1 MLRGREIKISYFIF
15 KSGFKKSIKIR
26 NSAYFV
32 ENSTQ
37 FEIKKSKLY
46 EVFLLL
52 LCINTKSQQF
62 LLRILAS
69 EALLVSAG
77 MFNLILIKN
86 NRVSEL
92 TWPDISDSQTRSA

>member
-1 MLRGREIKISYFIF
+1 MEIKISYFIF
-15 KSGFKKSIKIR
+15 KSGSKKSIKIR

-37 FEIKKSKLY
+37 SKLY

-92 TWPDISDSQTRSA
+92 TWPDISDSQTRFA